1 MRSTRKRRK
10 SSRTWL
16 TVLSS
21 IAVTCLLIGGGLFVY
36 AYVQDGQQQNSEPPA
51 SENDNDNGNLNDSG
65 DSGDNHVVNN
75 DNNDPENNTDTE
87 PDAESYTDI
96 RIAAAGDIMFH
107 DTQLESALDEE
118 SGAYDFNPFFED
130 VQSIFSE
137 ADLAMANFET
147 TTAGSA
153 REYTG
158 YPIFNSPD
166 ETIDAVKNAGIDVLT
181 HANNHSLDT
190 GSDGLKRTAKMIR
203 EKGLSSAGSYVEK
216 PDSRVLIE
224 DVKGIKVAILA
235 YTESTNGL
243 GSEYPDEE
251 LNAMLNLM
259 RKDIISEDI
268 QEAKDEDADIII
280 ASMHWGIE
288 YDDDPNET
296 QIDFAQFMAEEGV
309 DIILG
314 SHPHVIQKSELI
326 ETDDQQTFVIYSMG
340 NFISNQRQETLDDE
354 RTEDGI
360 IVNIDIQKND
370 ETGETNIKNID
381 YVPTWVYR
389 NKEDGD
395 SKYTY
400 RILPIENFLDATDI
414 SKSFIERMEHS
425 LETTISKMED
435 IPFEAQ

>member
-1 MRSTRKRRK
+1 MGGNARWPGFVPARHVSCSRSVEQLREQ
-10 SSRTWL
+10 
-16 TVLSS
+16 VD
-21 IAVTCLLIGGGLFVY
+21 AVG
-36 AYVQDGQQQNSEPPA
+36 
-51 SENDNDNGNLNDSG
+51 NDTI
-65 DSGDNHVVNN
+65 H
-75 DNNDPENNTDTE
+75 
-87 PDAESYTDI
+87 
-96 RIAAAGDIMFH
+96 
-107 DTQLESALDEE
+107 ALDQQIVH
-118 SGAYDFNPFFED
+118 GHR
-130 VQSIFSE
+130 V
-137 ADLAMANFET
+137 
-147 TTAGSA
+147 
-153 REYTG
+153 
-158 YPIFNSPD
+158 
-166 ETIDAVKNAGIDVLT
+166 V
-181 HANNHSLDT
+181 
-190 GSDGLKRTAKMIR
+190 DG
-203 EKGLSSAGSYVEK
+203 
-216 PDSRVLIE
+216 P
-224 DVKGIKVAILA
+224 A

-243 GSEYPDEE
+243 GSDYPEDE

-288 YDDDPNET
+288 YDDEPNET

-381 YVPTWVYR
+381 YIPTWVYR

-395 SKYTY
+395 TKYTY

-425 LETTISKMED
+425 LETTISKMAD

>member
-1 MRSTRKRRK
+1 M
-10 SSRTWL
+10 
-16 TVLSS
+16 
-21 IAVTCLLIGGGLFVY
+21 IGGFFVY
-36 AYVQDGQQQNSEPPA
+36 AYVQDDQQQNSEPSA
-51 SENDNDNGNLNDSG
+51 SENNNDNGNLNDS
-65 DSGDNHVVNN
+65 DNNQNDNHVGNN
-75 DNNDPENNTDTE
+75 DSNDPENNTDAE

-96 RIAAAGDIMFH
+96 RIAAVGDIMFH
-107 DTQLESALDEE
+107 DTQLESAFDEE
-118 SGAYDFNPFFED
+118 SGTYDFNPFFED

-190 GSDGLKRTAKMIR
+190 GSDGLKRTAQMIR
-203 EKGLSSAGSYVEK
+203 DKGLRSVGSYAEK

-224 DVKGIKVAILA
+224 DVEGVKVAILA

-243 GSEYPDEE
+243 GSDYPEDE

-288 YDDDPNET
+288 YDDEPNET
-296 QIDFAQFMAEEGV
+296 QIDFAQFMAEEGI

-381 YVPTWVYR
+381 YIPTWVYR

-395 SKYTY
+395 TKYTY

-425 LETTISKMED
+425 LETTISKMAD

>member
-1 MRSTRKRRK
+1 M
-10 SSRTWL
+10 
-16 TVLSS
+16 
-21 IAVTCLLIGGGLFVY
+21 IGGFFVY
-36 AYVQDGQQQNSEPPA
+36 AYVQDDQQQNSEPSA
-51 SENDNDNGNLNDSG
+51 SENNNDNGNLNDS
-65 DSGDNHVVNN
+65 DNNQNDNHVGNN
-75 DNNDPENNTDTE
+75 DSNDPENNTDAE

-96 RIAAAGDIMFH
+96 RIAATGDIMFH

-118 SGAYDFNPFFED
+118 SGTYDFNPFFED

-137 ADLAMANFET
+137 ADLAIANFET
-147 TTAGSA
+147 TTAGSTL
-153 REYTG
+153 EYTG

-190 GSDGLKRTAKMIR
+190 GSDGLKRTAQMIR
-203 EKGLSSAGSYVEK
+203 DKGLRSVGSYAEK

-224 DVKGIKVAILA
+224 DVEGVKVAILA

-243 GSEYPDEE
+243 GSDYPEDE

-288 YDDDPNET
+288 YDDEPNET

-381 YVPTWVYR
+381 YIPTWVYR

-395 SKYTY
+395 TKYTY

-425 LETTISKMED
+425 LETTISKMAD

>member
-1 MRSTRKRRK
+1 M
-10 SSRTWL
+10 
-16 TVLSS
+16 
-21 IAVTCLLIGGGLFVY
+21 IGGFFVY
-36 AYVQDGQQQNSEPPA
+36 AYVQDDQQKNSEPPA
-51 SENDNDNGNLNDSG
+51 TEFDNINDSNNDQNGNQIEN
-65 DSGDNHVVNN
+65 NNNN
-75 DNNDPENNTDTE
+75 DLDNYTNAE
-87 PDAESYTDI
+87 PDAESYSDI
-96 RIAAAGDIMFH
+96 RIAAVGDIMFH
-107 DTQLESALDEE
+107 DTLLESAFDDE
-118 SGAYDFNPFFED
+118 SLTYDVNTFFED
-130 VQSIFSE
+130 VQSILSD
-137 ADLAMANFET
+137 ADIAMANFET
-147 TTAGSA
+147 TTSGSA

-190 GSDGLKRTAKMIR
+190 GSDGLKRTAQMIR

-381 YVPTWVYR
+381 YVPKIGR
-389 NKEDGD
+389 A
-395 SKYTY
+395 SC
-400 RILPIENFLDATDI
+400 
-414 SKSFIERMEHS
+414 
-425 LETTISKMED
+425 
-435 IPFEAQ
+435 